1 MRRTHPAQ
9 ERMRGITSMLSAVFF
24 FAIMDSLLKRV
35 SSHYGPFQV
44 ASLRC
49 GASMLFLLMPVAW
62 RGAWSS
68 LRLNAIHLH
77 LLRAALG
84 AGMLFTFIYAVRQ
97 LSMAQMY
104 SIVLCAPLLMT
115 ALSVPLLRE
124 HVPARRWIAIGV
136 GLCGVLVILQ
146 PGASGFGSRIAVLSA
161 AASAVFYALCSL
173 TVRPLSRANS
183 NTSMVFSFLLF
194 VGLISLA
201 LALPGWSA
209 ILAGDWPWIGAI
221 GLSGAL
227 GQSLLTKAF
236 SRAPPS
242 VVGPFEYTSLLWG
255 FAIDWIFWSAVPT
268 HALLLGAAIVITSG
282 IYIIWDERRL
292 ADLAYSSA
300 ASPP

>member
-1 MRRTHPAQ
+1 MRRAHPAQ
-9 ERMRGITSMLSAVFF
+9 ERMRGILSMLSAVFF

-49 GASMLFLLMPVAW
+49 GASLLFLLMPVAW
-62 RGAWSS
+62 RGSWSS
-68 LRLNAIHLH
+68 LRLNTVHLH
-77 LLRAALG
+77 VLRAVLG
-84 AGMLFTFIYAVRQ
+84 AAMLFTFIYAVRQ
-97 LSMAQMY
+97 LSMAQLY

-115 ALSVPLLRE
+115 ALSVPLLGE

-146 PGASGFGSRIAVLSA
+146 PGASGFGSRAAVLFA

-194 VGLISLA
+194 VGLISLVF
-201 LALPGWSA
+201 ALPGWSA

-255 FAIDWIFWSAVPT
+255 FAIDWIFWSAIPT
-268 HALLLGAAIVITSG
+268 RALILGAAIVIASG
-282 IYIIWDERRL
+282 IYIVWDERRL
-292 ADLAYSSA
+292 ADLAYPSA